1 MPYVDVAKVRTWA
14 ARVPI
19 AFWAQAAAG
28 AISAVVSPIVVGNA
42 FKDAVDGER
51 TTSVGFNF
59 GFGFGGGRNIG
70 LQLLSLVSLGAVI
83 ALMVWG
89 HHITQTARALGLR
102 TALSPGWAAAGW
114 LVPIV
119 NFWFP
124 YQVVRDALPPGH
136 PARHQVGWWWGLHI
150 GTSIIGVIAN
160 DRWRSRLRGPVGWS
174 AASVPHAPSARATS
188 ATSSPPPSAARTS
201 TSWRSRPPEHRCSVP
216 RMRIG
221 IFGGDLG
228 PAGLPVDGIVEHA
241 RTAADE
247 GFAAYWMPQIFG
259 VRRDHRAV
267 DRRSGGR
274 RASSSAPR
282 SSRPTRATR

>member
-1 MPYVDVAKVRTWA
+1 MRYWDGYQWTTYAQAAAAMPYVDVARVRTWA

-150 GTSIIGVIAN
+150 GTSIIGVIATIAAIA
-160 DRWRSRLRGPVGWS
+160 SPGAGGLVGCFG
-174 AASVPHAPSARATS
+174 AACALGAGYLGHELATAIGGAHEHLASIATAGAP
-188 ATSSPPPSAARTS
+188 
-201 TSWRSRPPEHRCSVP
+201 
-216 RMRIG
+216 
-221 IFGGDLG
+221 L
-228 PAGLPVDGIVEHA
+228 
-241 RTAADE
+241 
-247 GFAAYWMPQIFG
+247 
-259 VRRDHRAV
+259 
-267 DRRSGGR
+267 
-274 RASSSAPR
+274 
-282 SSRPTRATR
+282 